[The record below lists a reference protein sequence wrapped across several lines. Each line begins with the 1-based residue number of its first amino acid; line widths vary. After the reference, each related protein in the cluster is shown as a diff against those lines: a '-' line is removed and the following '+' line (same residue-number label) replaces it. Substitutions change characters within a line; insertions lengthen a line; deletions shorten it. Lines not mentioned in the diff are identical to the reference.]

1 VYRVFVMNKRFI
13 KQIIIAFIL
22 ILILSGFG
30 FLVYYF
36 SRPGPT
42 CTDGIQ
48 NQSEEG
54 IDCGGP
60 CSSCDVVN
68 LDEVKVIWAKAIPAQ
83 NNFYDLAAQI
93 RNPNQNHG
101 SGEVSYKFELY
112 DDTGNIVVQRS
123 GQTFILPNQTKY
135 LTQTRVMANRSVSQ
149 VRLLFEQVEWQKMD
163 DYQSPQLFIQQKEYR
178 LLGGEEAGFSQARAI
193 LVNKSNFDFDKID
206 IDILLFNLDH
216 NLLALNSTEMR
227 TLLSGQER
235 DFVATW
241 FSLIEGQVSFVEIE
255 PETNVFNPDNY
266 LPTGRRIPERFQE
279 Y

>member
-1 VYRVFVMNKRFI
+1 MNKRFV
-13 KQIIIAFIL
+13 KQIIIALIL

-48 NQSEEG
+48 NQLEEG

-60 CSSCDVVN
+60 CTSCDVAS
-68 LDEVKVIWAKAIPAQ
+68 LEEVKVIWVKVIPTQ
-83 NNFYDLAAQI
+83 SNFYDLAAQI

-101 SGEVSYKFELY
+101 SEEIFYKFELY
-112 DDTGNIVVQRS
+112 DDAGNIVVQRS
-123 GQTFILPNQTKY
+123 GRTFILPNQTKY
-135 LTQTRVMANRSVSQ
+135 LTQTRVMASRLVSQ
-149 VRLLFEQVEWQKMD
+149 VRLSFDETNWQRIE

-178 LLGGEEAGFSQARAI
+178 LLGSEEAGFSQARAV
-193 LVNKSNFDFDKID
+193 LVNKSSFDFDKVD
-206 IDILLFNLDH
+206 IDILLFDSGR

-227 TLLSGQER
+227 TLLSNQER
-235 DFVATW
+235 DFIATW
-241 FSLIEGQVSFVEIE
+241 FNLIEGQVSFVEME
-255 PETNVFNPDNY
+255 PETNIFNPDNY

>member
-1 VYRVFVMNKRFI
+1 MNKRLI
-13 KQIIIAFIL
+13 KQIIIAFVL

-30 FLVYYF
+30 FLAYYF

-60 CSSCDVVN
+60 CTSCDVAS
-68 LDEVKVIWAKAIPAQ
+68 LEEVKVIWAKVIPAQ

-93 RNPNQNHG
+93 RNLNQNHG

-135 LTQTRVMANRSVSQ
+135 LTQTRVMANRLVSQ
-149 VRLLFEQVEWQKMD
+149 VRLSFSEINWQRIE

-178 LLGGEEAGFSQARAI
+178 LLGSEEAGFSQARAV
-193 LVNKSNFDFDKID
+193 LVNKSSFDFDRID
-206 IDILLFNLDH
+206 IDILLFDASR

-235 DFVATW
+235 DFIAIW
-241 FSLIEGQVSFVEIE
+241 FSPIEGQVSFVEME

-266 LPTGRRIPERFQE
+266 LSTGGRMPERFQE